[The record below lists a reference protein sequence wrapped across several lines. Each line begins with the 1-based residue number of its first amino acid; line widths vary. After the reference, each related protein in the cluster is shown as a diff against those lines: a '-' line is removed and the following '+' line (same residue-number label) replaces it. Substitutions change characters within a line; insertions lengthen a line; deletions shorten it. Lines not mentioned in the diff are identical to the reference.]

1 MILNSEIR
9 YNISNDYNKLYEL
22 LKNGDG
28 IIGYTGIDINDD
40 INMSYSKL
48 IHMSYNN
55 KNKSFY
61 LGFVLFESDLTEINF
76 SDICRKYN
84 IRYIP
89 Y

>member
-22 LKNGDG
+22 LKNGDV

-61 LGFVLFESDLTEINF
+61 LGFCFI
-76 SDICRKYN
+76 
-84 IRYIP
+84 
-89 Y
+89 